1 GGAIGQLDEFF
12 SQRLSLPASQIDPIA
27 ALSLEVDEDIPVA
40 QRPGLATV
48 LGLGL
53 REV

>member
-1 GGAIGQLDEFF
+1 
-12 SQRLSLPASQIDPIA
+12 
-27 ALSLEVDEDIPVA
+27 VDQECPPV
-40 QRPGLATV
+40 QRPGLGTV